1 MRALGVD
8 LGARR
13 IGVAVSDPSGTIA
26 SPLQV
31 LERSGDMAGD
41 HRRLAAI
48 VREVGAE
55 RVVVGVPR
63 SLSGDLG
70 PAARQALAEVE
81 AMGEA
86 LAVPVETHDERLT
99 TVSAHRAMRA
109 GAVKRDARRR
119 TVDKVAAAVI
129 LQSWLDGRRLRGG
142 EP

>member
-1 MRALGVD
+1 MD

-31 LERSGDMAGD
+31 LERSGDVAGD

-55 RVVVGVPR
+55 RVVVGLPR
-63 SLSGDLG
+63 SLSGEVG

-81 AMGEA
+81 ALTQA

-109 GAVKRDARRR
+109 LGVKRDARRR
-119 TVDKVAAAVI
+119 AVDKMAAAVM
-129 LQSWLDGRRLRGG
+129 LQAWLDGRRPDAVG
-142 EP
+142 P